1 MSKYTNIV
9 FIKELK
15 DTFRDKKTIISS
27 LLIPILIFPLIAFA
41 IGFGSSDM
49 VKESKEPVKISV
61 ISEGDS
67 SFLDFLKD
75 NKDVEIIEKDD
86 PKKALE
92 KLDIKAIVKI
102 KEGFDDKL
110 ERGDNP
116 EIEIIYD
123 ESSQKSEMARSRMTE
138 IISIYTQSV
147 VEKRLNDVGVDISI
161 LEPIDIKAVS
171 VSKEGGIGT
180 MMMSMMLPLML
191 TLWSAVGGIAAAT
204 DLGAGEKERQTL
216 EPLLTTK
223 ASRSSILMGKYFAVV
238 VAGVLGTLAS
248 LIGFLIATK
257 INPDFMGEGI
267 SMSIVGVGIISL
279 VCLLLAFA
287 FASIELAISFYARS
301 FKEAQTY
308 LSPITIIIMVPV
320 YLTMFVDGKAVP
332 EYYFHIPILNTI
344 GIIKEIVVS
353 VYNYKHIIITVGWSI
368 IYILFFLFITVKMFE
383 KEEVVFRN

>member
-332 EYYFHIPILNTI
+332 QYYFHIPILNTI

>member
-223 ASRSSILMGKYFAVV
+223 ANRTSILMGKYFAVV